1 MVEVSGNSGELPPEA
16 ASRLSA
22 GLGGSDV
29 PGKCF
34 GNMAKIRTDIYEI
47 EHKAL
52 LGAVNRVRIM
62 DGGRNGGW
70 FIDRFS
76 DEEWEKL
83 VDAILGEYKDA

>member
-1 MVEVSGNSGELPPEA
+1 MKTHLNNETETQAVGSG
-16 ASRLSA
+16 LSA

-29 PGKCF
+29 TEKCF
-34 GNMAKIRTDIYEI
+34 GNIAKIRTDIDEI

-52 LGAVNRVRIM
+52 LGAVNRVRIL

-76 DEEWEKL
+76 DEEWESL
-83 VDAILGEYKDA
+83 VDAILGPYKDA